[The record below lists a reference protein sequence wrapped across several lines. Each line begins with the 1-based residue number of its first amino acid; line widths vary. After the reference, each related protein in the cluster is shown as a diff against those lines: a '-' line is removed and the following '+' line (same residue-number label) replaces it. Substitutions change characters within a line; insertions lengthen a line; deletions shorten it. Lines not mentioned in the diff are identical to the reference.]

1 VAKPGS
7 HPPTHTHTHSY
18 QGFCMADVAKTSI
31 SNSNSH
37 KFKRLSLSFEGKQK
51 GLAKKSMRL
60 KRTASCS
67 AFHTAVAF
75 SIFTHTKKILTLT
88 EFQIWE
94 KIYQFPFI
102 LTYLKKFL
110 YWIR

>member
-1 VAKPGS
+1 MAKPGS

-75 SIFTHTKKILTLT
+75 SNSTHKKKDFNRISNLG
-88 EFQIWE
+88 
-94 KIYQFPFI
+94 
-102 LTYLKKFL
+102 KKPSISVYPYISKKVFVL
-110 YWIR
+110 NLLI